1 VSKGGVQRILWMK
14 PGEEQFEANLFALY
28 MCCEKVYT
36 AQVYSGYGDGT
47 TRAEGLNFASRCLV
61 FGQQVN
67 KAIDALLKNLL
78 SAELWMF
85 RLPAIV
91 SSTGSVFFRQA
102 TIVSP
107 VGQFTFRA
115 TWREERKN
123 TIA

>member
-1 VSKGGVQRILWMK
+1 M
-14 PGEEQFEANLFALY
+14 
-28 MCCEKVYT
+28 
-36 AQVYSGYGDGT
+36 
-47 TRAEGLNFASRCLV
+47 

-78 SAELWMF
+78 SAELWRF

-91 SSTGSVFFRQA
+91 RSTGSVIFRQA